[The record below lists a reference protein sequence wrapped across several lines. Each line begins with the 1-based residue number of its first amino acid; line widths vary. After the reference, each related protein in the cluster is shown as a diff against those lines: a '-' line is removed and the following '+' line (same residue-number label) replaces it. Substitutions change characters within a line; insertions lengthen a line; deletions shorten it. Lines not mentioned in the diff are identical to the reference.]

1 MTYMATPN
9 IRTLALGV
17 LKFKI
22 LVDPSLVIITTKL
35 VCLIYAWEFLRRFLI
50 RAQEPLPWGS

>member
-35 VCLIYAWEFLRRFLI
+35 VCLIYAWEYRKRFLKK
-50 RAQEPLPWGS
+50 